1 MAQAVSCR
9 LLTSEDRVRYE
20 IYGGQSGL
28 ETDFSS
34 QYFDFPLSVS
44 FSQCAIRLH
53 LHVALT
59 SRANRRRLGTFQMT
73 ILLRESE
80 STGHKITFTY

>member
-9 LLTSEDRVRYE
+9 LLMSEDRVRSQAIPYE

-34 QYFDFPLSVS
+34 
-44 FSQCAIRLH
+44 
-53 LHVALT
+53 
-59 SRANRRRLGTFQMT
+59 
-73 ILLRESE
+73 
-80 STGHKITFTY
+80 